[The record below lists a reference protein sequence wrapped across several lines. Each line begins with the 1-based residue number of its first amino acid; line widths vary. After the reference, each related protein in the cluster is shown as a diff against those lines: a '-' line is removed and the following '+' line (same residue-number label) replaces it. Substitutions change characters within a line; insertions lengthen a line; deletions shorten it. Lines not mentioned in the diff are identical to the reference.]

1 MSCVAQSAKQLQG
14 RFDEA
19 EDPNNYEEE
28 SEPGSE
34 DIDEEEEDVP
44 QARGWPHCP
53 FLACSS
59 HSARGPSQLLLSRF
73 AAFIGYAVRVPCL
86 GPERRSWFLYI
97 GCGTEGIGRISI

>member
-44 QARGWPHCP
+44 QARGQPHCP
-53 FLACSS
+53 SWPVAAIPLRCPSPLA
-59 HSARGPSQLLLSRF
+59 
-73 AAFIGYAVRVPCL
+73 
-86 GPERRSWFLYI
+86 
-97 GCGTEGIGRISI
+97 